1 MSTTL
6 PLVEL
11 TGGSVRDVVLID
23 RLMRAAFDPKYGEA
37 WTQGQ
42 AVGVLALPGVWLTLA
57 HVDEKPAG
65 FALARAV
72 AGEAELLLLATH
84 PNQRRRGVG
93 AALLRAIIG
102 DSRARQAER
111 LHLEVRAGND
121 AIALYETHGF
131 NQVGTRKAYYRG
143 ADGKQRDAQ
152 TWALDL

>member
-6 PLVEL
+6 PLVVL
-11 TGGSVRDVVLID
+11 THGSVRDVVTIEA
-23 RLMRAAFDPKYGEA
+23 LMRAAFDPKYGEA

-42 AVGVLALPGVWLTLA
+42 CVGVLALPGVWLTIA

-84 PNQRRRGVG
+84 PKQRRRGVG
-93 AALLRAIIG
+93 TALLRAVIG
-102 DSRARQAER
+102 DARDRKAER

-121 AIALYETHGF
+121 AVALYEGHGF
-131 NQVGTRKAYYRG
+131 NQVGDRKAYYRG
-143 ADGKQRDAQ
+143 SDGKQRDAQ
-152 TWALDL
+152 TWAREI